1 MNCDE
6 SLPKPDDIIDD
17 DDILLPMQQEHELS
31 RAFPTLPAATIP
43 SSLPSMPPG
52 EKPTLYLGAFQI
64 LAMPLSSG
72 SLPPGF
78 LPGMNPTGL
87 PGSPAVFPPF
97 KKD

>member
-6 SLPKPDDIIDD
+6 SIPKSENILNT
-17 DDILLPMQQEHELS
+17 DDILLAAQEEGDVS
-31 RAFPTLPAATIP
+31 RALPMLPSTVP
-43 SSLPSMPPG
+43 SSLPSIPPPG

-64 LAMPLSSG
+64 LAMPFSSG

-87 PGSPAVFPPF
+87 PGSPTAFPPL